1 MISKKG
7 FIDFIDKK
15 DIAVTATSFAIG
27 IAAANFLNKI
37 IDSLL
42 NPIQRKLR
50 RNNITKYKKLF
61 DVVESFVVLMFTLFI
76 SYVLFTLTKKY
87 LKIT

>member
-37 IDSLL
+37 IDNLL
-42 NPIQRKLR
+42 DPIQKRLR
-50 RNNITKYKKLF
+50 QKNITKYKKLF
-61 DVVESFVVLMFTLFI
+61 DVFESFIVLMFTLFI

>member
-37 IDSLL
+37 IDNLL
-42 NPIQRKLR
+42 NPIQTQLRK
-50 RNNITKYKKLF
+50 NSINEYKKLF
-61 DVVESFVVLMFTLFI
+61 DVFESFIVLMFTLFI

>member
-15 DIAVTATSFAIG
+15 NIAVTATSFAIG
-27 IAAANFLNKI
+27 IASANFLNKI
-37 IDSLL
+37 IENLL
-42 NPIQRKLR
+42 DPIQSQLKQ
-50 RNNITKYKKLF
+50 NSINKYKKLF
-61 DVVESFVVLMFTLFI
+61 DVVESFIVLMFTLFI